1 MSDYLTTT
9 KPCTESVRRAFT
21 EALRAFIGRRVD
33 DPAAQRRV
41 ASETFAHVQREL
53 SGLRSG
59 ERVGAWLY
67 QVARVHVAEH
77 LRAESAGDLLF
88 AAAAPP
94 PEDEEQVRAELT
106 TLIEACADAL
116 PDTYREALVLAE
128 LEGLPQPEV
137 ARRLGLSLTSAKARM
152 QRGQQRMQE
161 LLDACCAR
169 ELATAR

>member
-1 MSDYLTTT
+1 MTDYLTTT

-21 EALRAFIGRRVD
+21 DALRAFIERRVD
-33 DPAAQRRV
+33 DPAARRRV
-41 ASETFAHVQREL
+41 ARETVAHVQRDL

-67 QVARVHVAEH
+67 QVARAHVAEH
-77 LRAESAGDLLF
+77 QRSESAGDLLF
-88 AAAAPP
+88 ASFAPP
-94 PEDEEQVRAELT
+94 PDDDEQVQAELT

-116 PDTYREALVLAE
+116 PDTYRDALVLAE

-137 ARRLGLSLTSAKARM
+137 ARRLGLSLSSTKARI

-161 LLDACCAR
+161 LLDACCTR